1 MFTRLKP
8 SSIHGVGVI
17 AIRNIKKGTRL
28 FAQDSDEM
36 LWVEAN
42 RLPKDKQLLQLYDD
56 FAVVKNGK
64 HARPKRYGCPTH
76 FQRLTMSWYLNEP
89 KPGEKPNVRC
99 DENYEFIALR
109 NIRNGEELT
118 VDSTTYSDH
127 ALPKP
132 IRTKNSTNKK
142 GKKQ

>member
-1 MFTRLKP
+1 
-8 SSIHGVGVI
+8 
-17 AIRNIKKGTRL
+17 
-28 FAQDSDEM
+28 M

-42 RLPKDKQLLQLYDD
+42 RLPKDKQLRQLYDD

-118 VDSTTYSDH
+118 VDSTTYSVSVRGTTRLTGAAIGEVLNRACDVVSCSMSAIGSFH
-127 ALPKP
+127 P
-132 IRTKNSTNKK
+132 
-142 GKKQ
+142 